1 MCNSLLQVD
10 EIINMTCPLR
20 GRYEKANPGIKR
32 CLKLSMTDGIQRV
45 FGMEYRPI
53 EALEVCASSGLKVYL
68 LPSLLFWMISILFLV
83 DYAIL

>member
-1 MCNSLLQVD
+1 
-10 EIINMTCPLR
+10 
-20 GRYEKANPGIKR
+20 
-32 CLKLSMTDGIQRV
+32 MTDGIQRV